1 MIHLRFE
8 DFMYFSESHTV
19 EVSPV
24 IKNKVQNKTAVPSA
38 QNKNSSNLN
47 KVNPAK
53 PGNLAKKLAGK
64 NRHQQ
69 LSKML
74 AQDKKDNKP
83 ASLSMFLS
91 TL

>member
-1 MIHLRFE
+1 
-8 DFMYFSESHTV
+8 MYFSESHTV

-74 AQDKKDNKP
+74 AQDKKDNNP

>member
-1 MIHLRFE
+1 
-8 DFMYFSESHTV
+8 MYFSESHTV

-38 QNKNSSNLN
+38 QN
-47 KVNPAK
+47 K